1 MVVKDSLRPVSVPG
15 QPLSVPG
22 LALLTEPLP

>member
-22 LALLTEPLP
+22 LPLLTELLP